1 MEEKKKKV
9 SIILNLTKTEIVI
22 FLVVGIFLVFI
33 PVLFTWS
40 NISWISFK
48 ETGPIG
54 DTIGGIT
61 APFIGFGGSILV
73 YLALK
78 AQIDANTKIQD
89 QFNEQKKN
97 DYKQNFENTFFN
109 LLSIHHQIIQDIDY
123 YLDSIYVYKEK
134 NYRSIFHKTNFI
146 EDKITKSRD
155 VFKNS
160 FKLLYMFM
168 KHDADSLLNKKPERE
183 EILQAIFLMNG
194 INYVTKNGVN
204 INTKLNEIYHSF
216 YIKYDTDFGHYFRNL
231 YRLVKIVDEKNFDS
245 NLIEDYKIKYSY
257 TSIVRSQLSDAE
269 IKWLFFN
276 CLSEKGFQ
284 KFKPLIEKYTLLKN
298 INIDDDVFN
307 FYSNFYIESAFVNPK
322 SNSSILQHIN
332 KDFYSKDIIPDFSKR
347 KISVTVV
354 P

>member
-1 MEEKKKKV
+1 MDKKKK
-9 SIILNLTKTEIVI
+9 SLILNLSSTEKYI
-22 FLVVGIFLVFI
+22 FLGVGFALILLPLI
-33 PVLFTWS
+33 FTWDY
-40 NISWISFK
+40 ISWISFK
-48 ETGPIG
+48 GKGEIG

-123 YLDSIYVYKEK
+123 YLDSIYVFKGI
-134 NYRSIFHKTNFI
+134 NYRNIFQKTNFI
-146 EDKITKSRD
+146 EDKVTKSRD

-160 FKLLYMFM
+160 FKLLYIFM
-168 KHDADSLLNKKPERE
+168 KHDSISLLNKKIERE
-183 EILQAIFLMNG
+183 DILKVISLMNG
-194 INYVTKNGVN
+194 VNYETKNRV
-204 INTKLNEIYHSF
+204 IFNTKLNEIYHSF

-245 NLIEDYKIKYSY
+245 DLIEDYKIKYSY

-276 CLSEKGFQ
+276 CLSEKGYE

-307 FYSNFYIESAFVNPK
+307 FYSNFYLESAFVNPK
-322 SNSSILQHIN
+322 SNNSILKHIN
-332 KDFYSKDIIPDFSKR
+332 KNFYNKDIIPDFSKR
-347 KISVTVV
+347 KISVTVI